1 MLGLQEMDSGGAIL
15 SVGSTTG
22 CWILVFRTKLLLS
35 PLLLLQTALQPINV
49 ISDATDALYPALSFP
64 CMRMD
69 GPGSH
74 TAKYNLLQLE
84 IVSLTK
90 KES

>member
-35 PLLLLQTALQPINV
+35 PLLPLQTALQPINV
-49 ISDATDALYPALSFP
+49 ISDATDALYPALSFFNA
-64 CMRMD
+64 CAW
-69 GPGSH
+69 
-74 TAKYNLLQLE
+74 TAREATLLN
-84 IVSLTK
+84 ITYSNWK
-90 KES
+90 